1 MVDCRS
7 ILSLLG
13 FARPSVSLWVFFRLP
28 HSQDSNQQP
37 VSLTKLT
44 RFLLLFPLAF
54 GTRLQVLTIHRSLDH
69 GPFAVLA
76 YCVLSEVPLHTHA
89 RGHIKRG

>member
-44 RFLLLFPLAF
+44 RFLLSFPLAF

-76 YCVLSEVPLHTHA
+76 YCALSKVPLHTHT